1 MVSGSL
7 WVRGGSEL
15 AHLHG
20 ETDIRGFEYSTYLI
34 LSFKYQVC
42 EIKHGKSFRSFGCEN
57 RCM

>member
-20 ETDIRGFEYSTYLI
+20 ETDIGGFEYSTYLI
-34 LSFKYQVC
+34 ILSFEYQVC
-42 EIKHGKSFRSFGCEN
+42 EIKHGKSFRSFG
-57 RCM
+57 